1 MAFTQKLP
9 EWNAP
14 GVEPSESQKQ
24 TGFQPGMK
32 PPAQWFNWHLNWSY
46 LALKELQEKAAEKSY
61 VDTELGTIQ
70 ADIQQLQEDIQNAD
84 IPDASLTVKG
94 KVQLSDVVSS
104 TDKTKAA
111 TPSAVKIAYDEALA
125 AKQLGVEQKALVVA
139 ALNSI
144 GVAASTSETWAQ
156 LIPKISG
163 VIRATGNATAADLLT
178 GKTASNA
185 SGPITGSMVNRGAVS
200 QNITAQNGSYTI
212 PVGYHNGLGIIK
224 AVFAN
229 LIAANIR
236 SGVNIG
242 GVVGTLN
249 EGPMYAT
256 GSALST
262 SGQSGQPMRGGGYA
276 NRYDLIVTGLAFRP
290 NRLII
295 RTSNTGMAEYTN
307 YTYSKASSASET
319 VSFYFEVTAN
329 GYNGF
334 IFQVNETSQDT
345 PQLCSVGPSH
355 FRLPVNNAST
365 LYIWEAFRV

>member
-14 GVEPSESQKQ
+14 GVEPSATQKQ
-24 TGFQPGMK
+24 IGFQPGMK

-46 LALKELQEKAAEKSY
+46 LALQELQEKAVEKSY
-61 VDTELGTIQ
+61 VDSLAEELREEIG
-70 ADIQQLQEDIQNAD
+70 EAD
-84 IPDASLTVKG
+84 IPPASLTVQG
-94 KVQLSDVVSS
+94 KVQLSN
-104 TDKTKAA
+104 KTNGTSEDLAPTEKALGLVM
-111 TPSAVKIAYDEALA
+111 TEAVA

-185 SGPITGSMVNRGAVS
+185 SGPITGSMANRGAVS

-212 PVGYHNGLGIIK
+212 PAGYHNGLGIIK

-262 SGQSGQPMRGGGYA
+262 SGQSSQPMRGGGYA

-307 YTYSKASSASET
+307 FTYSKASSASET
-319 VSFYFEVTAN
+319 VSYYFEVTAA
-329 GYNGF
+329 GYNGY
-334 IFQVNETSQDT
+334 IFQVNEISQDT

-365 LYIWEAFRV
+365 PYTWEAFRV